1 VQYFIINCVA
11 DDDCQSE
18 DSDYADFELLSKGR
32 VSSEPT
38 LDIGM

>member
-1 VQYFIINCVA
+1 MQYFIINCVA
-11 DDDCQSE
+11 DDCQSE
-18 DSDYADFELLSKGR
+18 DSDYTDFELSKGR